1 VTLLP
6 LALLLSLGATSQ
18 AVPCEGE
25 PLTLLPFDAVAVP
38 RPEARR
44 AEDVLRR
51 SLARDAGLCLEPRKQ
66 TVERLLALGG
76 MPAPCED
83 EACRSAQVKALGAKW
98 VVRGRVLGLGGERTV
113 ALVLVGP
120 EGKEARTTFTLP
132 ALEAGAED
140 VAARAFSS
148 LWGAR
153 PRPPEERK
161 TLRPWPQV
169 LMGAGAAALVAGVGF
184 GLAARSTERRLSEG
198 SGGCEAEG
206 EDFRRCIADGL
217 RKGERQSLIANSL
230 LGTGVVLGAGG
241 AVLFVWEL
249 P

>member
-1 VTLLP
+1 MSLLP
-6 LALLLSLGATSQ
+6 LALLLSLGASSQ
-18 AVPCEGE
+18 GAPCEGE
-25 PLTLLPFDAVAVP
+25 RLTLLPFDAVAVP
-38 RPEARR
+38 RPDARR

-51 SLARDAGLCLEPRKQ
+51 SLASTASLCLEPRNQ

-76 MPAPCED
+76 KLAPCED

-120 EGKEARTTFTLP
+120 EGRQARTTFTLP
-132 ALEAGAED
+132 ALEAGAEE

-148 LWGAR
+148 LWETR

-161 TLRPWPQV
+161 SLRPWPQV
-169 LMGAGAAALVAGVGF
+169 LMGTGAAALVAGVGF
-184 GLAARSTERRLSEG
+184 GLASRATERRLSEG
-198 SGGCEAEG
+198 NGGCVG
-206 EDFRRCIADGL
+206 VGDDFSRCISDEL
-217 RKGERQSLIANSL
+217 RKGERQSLIANGL

-241 AVLFVWEL
+241 AVLFLWEL